1 MASAPA
7 LGAGDRG
14 FESLRPDQN
23 FYLLII
29 REKQLKSVVEKLSP
43 TRVKLSIEVSFDELT
58 PHIDGAYKTLSEKI
72 NIPGFRKGKVPSA
85 MIDQRVGRGAVLD
98 EAINA
103 ALPTFYSQ
111 AAKENDVLVIGRP
124 NVDITELKD
133 KDKLAFTVEVD
144 VRPEI
149 ELPNFSQI
157 EIKVDDVK
165 VDEADVDEQIQSLR
179 TRFGTLTTVEK
190 TVAKG
195 DFVTIDLVATK
206 DGAELDGGT
215 ANDLSYEVGS
225 ASMIDGLDEALI
237 GLNTGGEKSF
247 ETALVGMK
255 EGEKGT
261 VKVSV
266 KAVKERELPPVDDA
280 FAKLASE
287 FETLAE
293 LKADLTTR
301 LTRLKELEQGAQAR
315 DLLVEKLISTVEI
328 PLPAEII
335 EAEVNEHLEKEGRLE
350 DDKHRAE
357 VNEEVRKT
365 ITREFLLDSIVKA
378 ESIAVNETEL
388 TEYLVRAAARY
399 GMSPDQFI
407 KEVSDAGQVSTMVAE
422 VARAKALAAV
432 LGRVKVVDQS
442 GKKVDLEAL
451 RPQPQVEK
459 ESK

>member
-1 MASAPA
+1 M
-7 LGAGDRG
+7 
-14 FESLRPDQN
+14 
-23 FYLLII
+23 
-29 REKQLKSVVEKLSP
+29 KSVVEKLSP

-72 NIPGFRKGKVPSA
+72 NVPGFRKGKVPSA

-133 KDKLAFTVEVD
+133 NEKFAFTVEVD

-165 VDEADVDEQIQSLR
+165 VNEADVDEQIQSLR

-237 GLNTGGEKSF
+237 GLNAGGEKSF

-315 DLLVEKLISTVEI
+315 DLLVEKLIATVEI

-335 EAEVNEHLEKEGRLE
+335 EAEVNDHLEKEGRLE

>member
-1 MASAPA
+1 
-7 LGAGDRG
+7 
-14 FESLRPDQN
+14 
-23 FYLLII
+23 
-29 REKQLKSVVEKLSP
+29 LKSTVEKLTP
-43 TRVKLSIEVSFDELT
+43 TRVKLSIEVTFDELA
-58 PHIDGAYKTLSEKI
+58 PHVDGAYKTLSEKI
-72 NIPGFRKGKVPSA
+72 NIPGFRKGKVPTA

-111 AAKENDVLVIGRP
+111 AAKDNDVLVIGRP
-124 NVDITELKD
+124 DVEIVELKD
-133 KDKLAFTVEVD
+133 KENFSFTVEVD

-149 ELPNFSQI
+149 TLPNFSQI
-157 EIKVDDVK
+157 KIEVDDVK
-165 VDEADVDEQIQSLR
+165 VTDADIDEQIQSLR

-190 TVAKG
+190 NVATG

-206 DGAELDGGT
+206 DGNDLEGGT

-237 GLNTGGEKSF
+237 GLAANGSKSF
-247 ETALVGMK
+247 DTALVGMA

-261 VKVSV
+261 VKVTV
-266 KAVKERELPPVDDA
+266 KAVKERELPPIDDA

-301 LTRLKELEQGAQAR
+301 LTRLKEMEQGAQAR
-315 DLLVEKLISTVEI
+315 DLLVEKLTSTVEI
-328 PLPAEII
+328 PLPADII
-335 EAEVNEHLEKEGRLE
+335 EAEVNDHLEKEGRLE

-357 VNEEVRKT
+357 VDLEVRTT

-378 ESIAVNETEL
+378 ESVAVNETEL

-407 KEVSDAGQVSTMVAE
+407 KEVSDAGQVTTMVAE
-422 VARAKALAAV
+422 VARAKALAGV
-432 LGRVKVVDQS
+432 LARVQVVDKS

-451 RPQPQVEK
+451 APKQAPAKEEK
-459 ESK
+459 

>member
-1 MASAPA
+1 M
-7 LGAGDRG
+7 
-14 FESLRPDQN
+14 
-23 FYLLII
+23 
-29 REKQLKSVVEKLSP
+29 KSTVEKLSP
-43 TRVKLSIEVSFDELT
+43 TRVKLSIEVTFDELS
-58 PHIDGAYKTLSEKI
+58 PHVDGAYKTLSEKI
-72 NIPGFRKGKVPSA
+72 NIPGFRKGKVPTA

-124 NVDITELKD
+124 EVEITELKD
-133 KDKLAFTVEVD
+133 KENFSFTVEVD

-149 ELPNFSQI
+149 SLPNFS
-157 EIKVDDVK
+157 EIKIEVDDVK
-165 VDEADVDEQIQSLR
+165 VNDGDIEEQIQSLR

-190 TVAKG
+190 NVATG

-206 DGAELDGGT
+206 DGKDLEGGT

-237 GLNTGGEKSF
+237 GLAANGEKSF
-247 ETALVGMK
+247 DTALVGMA

-261 VKVSV
+261 VKVTV

-287 FETLAE
+287 FETLSE

-301 LTRLKELEQGAQAR
+301 LTRLKEMEQGAQAR
-315 DLLVEKLISTVEI
+315 DLLVEKLTSTVDI

-335 EAEVNEHLEKEGRLE
+335 DAEVNDHLEKEGRLE

-357 VNEEVRKT
+357 VELEVRTT

-378 ESIAVNETEL
+378 ESVAVNESEL

-407 KEVSDAGQVSTMVAE
+407 KEVSDAGQVTTMVAE
-422 VARAKALAAV
+422 VARAKALAGV
-432 LGRVKVVDQS
+432 LSRVQVVDKS

-451 RPQPQVEK
+451 APKQAPIKEEK
-459 ESK
+459 

>member
-1 MASAPA
+1 M
-7 LGAGDRG
+7 
-14 FESLRPDQN
+14 
-23 FYLLII
+23 
-29 REKQLKSVVEKLSP
+29 KSDVEKLSP
-43 TRVKLSIEVSFDELT
+43 TRVKLSIEVPFVDLK
-58 PHIDGAYKTLSEKI
+58 PHIDGAYKSLSEKI
-72 NIPGFRKGKVPSA
+72 TIPGFRKGKVPSA

-103 ALPTFYSQ
+103 AIPTFYSQ
-111 AAKENDVLVIGRP
+111 AAKDNDVLVIGRP
-124 NVDITELKD
+124 TVEVTELKD
-133 KDKLAFTVEVD
+133 NEKFSFTIEVD
-144 VRPEI
+144 IRPDI
-149 ELPNFSQI
+149 ALPNFS
-157 EIKVDDVK
+157 EIKLEVDDVK
-165 VDEADVDEQIQSLR
+165 VTEADIDEQVQALR

-190 TVAKG
+190 VVATG

-206 DGAELDGGT
+206 DGQPLDGGT

-237 GLNTGGEKSF
+237 GLSTGGEKSF
-247 ETALVGMK
+247 ETALVGMA
-255 EGEKGT
+255 EGEKGS

-301 LTRLKELEQGAQAR
+301 LTRLKEMEQGAQAR
-315 DLLVEKLISTVEI
+315 DLLVEKLISSVDI

-335 EAEVNEHLEKEGRLE
+335 EAEVNDHLEKEGRLE

-357 VNEEVRKT
+357 VNEEVKTT

-378 ESIAVNETEL
+378 ESVAVNESEL
-388 TEYLVRAAARY
+388 TEYLVRAASRY
-399 GMSPDQFI
+399 GMTPDQFI
-407 KEVSDAGQVSTMVAE
+407 KEVSQAGQVTTMVAE
-422 VARAKALAAV
+422 VARAKALGQV
-432 LGRVKVVDQS
+432 LGRVKVVDKS

-451 RPQPQVEK
+451 APKSEPEK
-459 ESK
+459 KSE

>member
-1 MASAPA
+1 M
-7 LGAGDRG
+7 
-14 FESLRPDQN
+14 
-23 FYLLII
+23 
-29 REKQLKSVVEKLSP
+29 KSDVEKLSP
-43 TRVKLSIEVSFDELT
+43 TRVKLSIEVPFVDLK
-58 PHIDGAYKTLSEKI
+58 PHIDGAYKSLSEKI
-72 NIPGFRKGKVPSA
+72 TIPGFRKGKVPSA

-103 ALPTFYSQ
+103 AIPTFYSQ
-111 AAKENDVLVIGRP
+111 AAKDNDVLVIGRP
-124 NVDITELKD
+124 TVEVTELKD
-133 KDKLAFTVEVD
+133 NEKFSFTIEVD
-144 VRPEI
+144 IRPDI
-149 ELPNFSQI
+149 ALPNFS
-157 EIKVDDVK
+157 EIKLEVDDVK
-165 VDEADVDEQIQSLR
+165 VSEADIDEQVQALR

-190 TVAKG
+190 VVASG

-206 DGAELDGGT
+206 DGQPLDGGT

-237 GLNTGGEKSF
+237 GLATGGEKSF
-247 ETALVGMK
+247 ETALVGMA
-255 EGEKGT
+255 EGEKGS

-301 LTRLKELEQGAQAR
+301 LTRLKEMEQGAQAR
-315 DLLVEKLISTVEI
+315 DLLVEKLISSVDI

-335 EAEVNEHLEKEGRLE
+335 EAEVNDHLEKEGRLE

-357 VNEEVRKT
+357 VNEEVKTT

-378 ESIAVNETEL
+378 ESVAVNESEL
-388 TEYLVRAAARY
+388 TEYLVRAASRY
-399 GMSPDQFI
+399 GMTPDQFI
-407 KEVSDAGQVSTMVAE
+407 KEVSQAGQVTTMVGE
-422 VARAKALAAV
+422 VARAKALGQV
-432 LGRVKVVDQS
+432 LGRVKVVDKS

-451 RPQPQVEK
+451 APKSEPEK
-459 ESK
+459 KSE

>member
-1 MASAPA
+1 M
-7 LGAGDRG
+7 
-14 FESLRPDQN
+14 
-23 FYLLII
+23 
-29 REKQLKSVVEKLSP
+29 KSTVEKLTP
-43 TRVKLSIEVSFDELT
+43 TRVKLSIEVTFDELA
-58 PHIDGAYKTLSEKI
+58 PHVDGAYKTLSEKI
-72 NIPGFRKGKVPSA
+72 NIPGFRKGKVPTA

-111 AAKENDVLVIGRP
+111 AAKDNDVLVIGRP
-124 NVDITELKD
+124 DVEIVELKD
-133 KDKLAFTVEVD
+133 KENFSFTVEVD

-149 ELPNFSQI
+149 TLPNFSQI
-157 EIKVDDVK
+157 KIEVDDVK
-165 VDEADVDEQIQSLR
+165 VTDADIDEQIQSLR

-190 TVAKG
+190 NVATG

-206 DGAELDGGT
+206 DGNDLEGGT

-225 ASMIDGLDEALI
+225 SSMIDGLDEALI
-237 GLNTGGEKSF
+237 GLAANGSKSF
-247 ETALVGMK
+247 DTALVGMA

-261 VKVSV
+261 VKVTV
-266 KAVKERELPPVDDA
+266 KAVKERELPPIDDA

-301 LTRLKELEQGAQAR
+301 LTRLKEMEQGAQAR
-315 DLLVEKLISTVEI
+315 DLLVEKLTSTVEI
-328 PLPAEII
+328 PLPADII
-335 EAEVNEHLEKEGRLE
+335 EAEVNDHLEKEGRLE

-357 VNEEVRKT
+357 VDLEVRTT

-378 ESIAVNETEL
+378 ESVAVNETEL

-407 KEVSDAGQVSTMVAE
+407 KEVSDAGQVTTMVAE
-422 VARAKALAAV
+422 VARAKALAGV
-432 LGRVKVVDQS
+432 LARVQVVDKS

-451 RPQPQVEK
+451 APKQAPAKEEK
-459 ESK
+459 

>member
-1 MASAPA
+1 
-7 LGAGDRG
+7 
-14 FESLRPDQN
+14 
-23 FYLLII
+23 
-29 REKQLKSVVEKLSP
+29 LKSTVEKLSP
-43 TRVKLSIEVSFDELT
+43 TRVKLSIEVTFDELS
-58 PHIDGAYKTLSEKI
+58 PHVDGAYKTLSEKI
-72 NIPGFRKGKVPSA
+72 NIPGFRKGKVPTA

-124 NVDITELKD
+124 EVEITELKD
-133 KDKLAFTVEVD
+133 KENFSFTVEVD

-149 ELPNFSQI
+149 SLPNFS
-157 EIKVDDVK
+157 EIKIEVDDVK
-165 VDEADVDEQIQSLR
+165 VNDGDIEEQIQSLR

-190 TVAKG
+190 NVATG

-206 DGAELDGGT
+206 DGKDLEGGT

-237 GLNTGGEKSF
+237 GLAANDQKSF
-247 ETALVGMK
+247 DTALVGMA

-261 VKVSV
+261 VKVTV

-301 LTRLKELEQGAQAR
+301 LTRLKEMEQGAQAR
-315 DLLVEKLISTVEI
+315 DLLVEKLTSTVDI

-335 EAEVNEHLEKEGRLE
+335 DAEVNDHLEKEGRLE

-357 VNEEVRKT
+357 VELEVRTT

-378 ESIAVNETEL
+378 ESVAVNESEL

-407 KEVSDAGQVSTMVAE
+407 KEVSDAGQVTTMVAE
-422 VARAKALAAV
+422 VARAKALAGV
-432 LGRVKVVDQS
+432 LSRVQVVDKS

-451 RPQPQVEK
+451 APKQAPVKEEK
-459 ESK
+459 

>member
-1 MASAPA
+1 
-7 LGAGDRG
+7 
-14 FESLRPDQN
+14 
-23 FYLLII
+23 
-29 REKQLKSVVEKLSP
+29 LKSAVEKLSP
-43 TRVKLSIEVSFDELT
+43 TRVKLSIEVAFDELK

-133 KDKLAFTVEVD
+133 NEKFSFTVEVD

-149 ELPNFSQI
+149 ELPNFSTI
-157 EIKVDDVK
+157 EITVDDVA
-165 VDEADVDEQIQSLR
+165 VSDSDIDEQIQSLR

-190 TVAKG
+190 VVAKG

-206 DGAELDGGT
+206 DDKELDGGT

-225 ASMIDGLDEALI
+225 ASMVDGLDEALI
-237 GLNTGGEKSF
+237 GLSAGGEKSF
-247 ETALVGMK
+247 DTALVGMA
-255 EGEKGT
+255 EGEKGS
-261 VKVSV
+261 VKVLV
-266 KAVKERELPPVDDA
+266 KTVKERELPAIDDE

-287 FETLAE
+287 FETIAQ
-293 LKADLTTR
+293 LKDDLKTR
-301 LTRLKELEQGAQAR
+301 LTRVKELEQGGQAR
-315 DLLVEKLISTVEI
+315 DLFIEKLIQTVDV
-328 PLPAEII
+328 PLPADVI
-335 EAEVNEHLEKEGRLE
+335 EAEVNDHLEKEGRL
-350 DDKHRAE
+350 DDAKHRDE
-357 VNEEVRKT
+357 VTKEVSQT

-378 ESIAVNETEL
+378 EAISVNETEL

-422 VARAKALAAV
+422 VTRAKALASV
-432 LGRVKVVDQS
+432 LGRVKVIDKS
-442 GKKVDLEAL
+442 GKKIDLEAL
-451 RPQPQVEK
+451 APKPAPAVAEK
-459 ESK
+459 

>member
-1 MASAPA
+1 M
-7 LGAGDRG
+7 
-14 FESLRPDQN
+14 
-23 FYLLII
+23 
-29 REKQLKSVVEKLSP
+29 KSVIEKLSP
-43 TRVKLSIEVSFDELT
+43 TRVKLSIEVSFDELS
-58 PHIDGAYKTLSEKI
+58 PHIDGAYKTLSERI

-133 KDKLAFTVEVD
+133 KEKLAFTVEVD
-144 VRPEI
+144 VRPELT
-149 ELPNFSQI
+149 LPNFSEI

-165 VDEADVDEQIQSLR
+165 VADADIDEQIQSLR

-190 TVAKG
+190 SVATG

-206 DGAELDGGT
+206 DGAALEGGS

-237 GLNTGGEKSF
+237 GLAAGGSKSF
-247 ETALVGMK
+247 DTALVGMA
-255 EGEKGT
+255 EGEQGT

-266 KAVKERELPPVDDA
+266 KAVKERELPPIDDA

-293 LKADLTTR
+293 LKADLKTR
-301 LTRLKELEQGAQAR
+301 LTKVKELEQGAQAR
-315 DLLVEKLISTVEI
+315 DLFVEKLTKTVDV
-328 PLPAEII
+328 PLPAEVI
-335 EAEVNEHLEKEGRLE
+335 EAEVNDHLEKEGRLE

-357 VNEEVRKT
+357 VNDEVKTT

-378 ESIAVNETEL
+378 EAIAVNESEL
-388 TEYLVRAAARY
+388 TEYLVRASARY
-399 GMSPDQFI
+399 GMTPDQFI
-407 KEVSDAGQVSTMVAE
+407 KEVSQAGQVTTMVAE
-422 VARAKALAAV
+422 VARAKALAQV
-432 LGRVKVVDQS
+432 LGRVKVVDKS
-442 GKKVDLEAL
+442 GNKVDLEAL
-451 RPQPQVEK
+451 APKSEPEK
-459 ESK
+459 SE

>member
-1 MASAPA
+1 
-7 LGAGDRG
+7 
-14 FESLRPDQN
+14 
-23 FYLLII
+23 
-29 REKQLKSVVEKLSP
+29 LKSTVEKLTP
-43 TRVKLSIEVSFDELT
+43 TRVKLSIEVTFDELA
-58 PHIDGAYKTLSEKI
+58 PHVDGAYKTLSEKI
-72 NIPGFRKGKVPSA
+72 NIPGFRKGKVPTA

-111 AAKENDVLVIGRP
+111 AAKDNDVLVIGRP
-124 NVDITELKD
+124 DVEIVELKD
-133 KDKLAFTVEVD
+133 KENFSFTVEVD

-149 ELPNFSQI
+149 TLPNFSQI
-157 EIKVDDVK
+157 KIEVDDVK
-165 VDEADVDEQIQSLR
+165 VTDADIDEQIQSLR

-190 TVAKG
+190 NVATG

-206 DGAELDGGT
+206 DGNDLEGGT

-237 GLNTGGEKSF
+237 GLAANGSKSF
-247 ETALVGMK
+247 DTALVGMA

-261 VKVSV
+261 VKVTV
-266 KAVKERELPPVDDA
+266 KAVKERELPPIDDA

-293 LKADLTTR
+293 LKADLTSR
-301 LTRLKELEQGAQAR
+301 LTRLKEMEQGAQAR
-315 DLLVEKLISTVEI
+315 DLLVEKLTSTVEI
-328 PLPAEII
+328 PLPADII
-335 EAEVNEHLEKEGRLE
+335 EAEVNDHLEKEGRLE

-357 VNEEVRKT
+357 VDLEVRTT

-378 ESIAVNETEL
+378 ESVAVNETEL

-407 KEVSDAGQVSTMVAE
+407 KEVSDAGQVTTMVAE
-422 VARAKALAAV
+422 VARAKALAGV
-432 LGRVKVVDQS
+432 LARVQVVDKS

-451 RPQPQVEK
+451 APKQAPAKEEK
-459 ESK
+459 

>member
-1 MASAPA
+1 
-7 LGAGDRG
+7 
-14 FESLRPDQN
+14 
-23 FYLLII
+23 
-29 REKQLKSVVEKLSP
+29 LKSAVEKLSP
-43 TRVKLSIEVSFDELT
+43 TRVKLSIDVPFAELK
-58 PHIDGAYKTLSEKI
+58 PHIDGAYKSLSEKI
-72 NIPGFRKGKVPSA
+72 TIPGFRKGKVPSA

-103 ALPTFYSQ
+103 AIPTFYSQ
-111 AAKENDVLVIGRP
+111 AAKDNDVLVIGRP
-124 NVDITELKD
+124 TVEITELKD
-133 KDKLAFTVEVD
+133 NENFTFTIEVD
-144 VRPEI
+144 IRPDI
-149 ELPNFSQI
+149 ALPNFS
-157 EIKVDDVK
+157 EIKLEVDDVK
-165 VDEADVDEQIQSLR
+165 VTDADIDEQVQALR

-190 TVAKG
+190 VVASG

-206 DGAELDGGT
+206 DGVALDGGT

-237 GLNTGGEKSF
+237 GLSTGGEKSF
-247 ETALVGMK
+247 ETALVGMA
-255 EGEKGT
+255 EGEKGS

-301 LTRLKELEQGAQAR
+301 LTRLKEMEQGAQAR
-315 DLLVEKLISTVEI
+315 DLLVEKLISSVDI

-335 EAEVNEHLEKEGRLE
+335 EAEVNDHLEKEGRLE

-357 VNEEVRKT
+357 VNEEVKST

-378 ESIAVNETEL
+378 ESVAVNESEL
-388 TEYLVRAAARY
+388 TEYLVRAASRY
-399 GMSPDQFI
+399 GMTPDQFI
-407 KEVSDAGQVSTMVAE
+407 KEVSQAGQVTTMVAE
-422 VARAKALAAV
+422 VARAKALAQV
-432 LGRVKVVDQS
+432 LGRVKVVDKS

-451 RPQPQVEK
+451 APKSEPEK
-459 ESK
+459 KSE

>member
-1 MASAPA
+1 
-7 LGAGDRG
+7 
-14 FESLRPDQN
+14 
-23 FYLLII
+23 
-29 REKQLKSVVEKLSP
+29 LKSTVEKLTP
-43 TRVKLSIEVSFDELT
+43 TRVKLSIEVTFDELA
-58 PHIDGAYKTLSEKI
+58 PHVDGAYKTLSEKI
-72 NIPGFRKGKVPSA
+72 NIPGFRKGKVPTA

-111 AAKENDVLVIGRP
+111 AAKDNDVLVIGRP
-124 NVDITELKD
+124 DVEIVELKD
-133 KDKLAFTVEVD
+133 KENFSFTVEVD

-149 ELPNFSQI
+149 SLPNFSQI
-157 EIKVDDVK
+157 KIEVDDVK
-165 VDEADVDEQIQSLR
+165 VNDGDIDEQIQSLR

-190 TVAKG
+190 NVATG

-206 DGAELDGGT
+206 DGNDLEGGT

-225 ASMIDGLDEALI
+225 SSMIDGLDEALI
-237 GLNTGGEKSF
+237 GLAANGSKSF
-247 ETALVGMK
+247 DTALVGMA

-261 VKVSV
+261 VKVTV
-266 KAVKERELPPVDDA
+266 KAVKERELPPIDDA

-301 LTRLKELEQGAQAR
+301 LTRLKEMEQGAQAR
-315 DLLVEKLISTVEI
+315 DLLVEKLTSTVEI

-335 EAEVNEHLEKEGRLE
+335 EAEVYDHLKKEGRLE

-357 VNEEVRKT
+357 VDLEVRTT

-378 ESIAVNETEL
+378 ESVAVNETEL

-407 KEVSDAGQVSTMVAE
+407 KEVSDAGQVTTMVAE
-422 VARAKALAAV
+422 VARAKALAGV
-432 LGRVKVVDQS
+432 LARVQVVDKS

-451 RPQPQVEK
+451 APKQAPAKEEK
-459 ESK
+459 

>member
-1 MASAPA
+1 MKSA
-7 LGAGDRG
+7 
-14 FESLRPDQN
+14 
-23 FYLLII
+23 
-29 REKQLKSVVEKLSP
+29 VEKLSP
-43 TRVKLSIEVSFDELT
+43 TRVKLSIDVPFTELK
-58 PHIDGAYKTLSEKI
+58 PHIDGAYKSLSEKI
-72 NIPGFRKGKVPSA
+72 TIPGFRKGKVPSA

-103 ALPTFYSQ
+103 AIPTFYSQ
-111 AAKENDVLVIGRP
+111 AAKDNDVLVIGRP
-124 NVDITELKD
+124 TVEVTELKD
-133 KDKLAFTVEVD
+133 NENFTFTIEVD
-144 VRPEI
+144 IRPDI
-149 ELPNFSQI
+149 ALPNFS
-157 EIKVDDVK
+157 EIKLEVDDVK
-165 VDEADVDEQIQSLR
+165 VTDSDIDEQVQALR

-190 TVAKG
+190 VVASG

-206 DGAELDGGT
+206 DGQPLDGGT

-237 GLNTGGEKSF
+237 GLSTGGEKSF
-247 ETALVGMK
+247 ETALVGMA
-255 EGEKGT
+255 EGEKGS

-301 LTRLKELEQGAQAR
+301 LTRLKEMEQGAQAR
-315 DLLVEKLISTVEI
+315 DLLVEKLISSVDI

-335 EAEVNEHLEKEGRLE
+335 EAEVNDHLEKEGRLE

-357 VNEEVRKT
+357 VNEEVKST

-378 ESIAVNETEL
+378 ESVAVNESEL
-388 TEYLVRAAARY
+388 TEYLVRAASRY
-399 GMSPDQFI
+399 GMTPDQFI
-407 KEVSDAGQVSTMVAE
+407 KEVSQAGQVTTMVAE
-422 VARAKALAAV
+422 VARAKALAQV
-432 LGRVKVVDQS
+432 LGRVKVVDKS

-451 RPQPQVEK
+451 APKSEPEK
-459 ESK
+459 KSE

>member
-1 MASAPA
+1 M
-7 LGAGDRG
+7 
-14 FESLRPDQN
+14 
-23 FYLLII
+23 
-29 REKQLKSVVEKLSP
+29 KSTVEKLSP
-43 TRVKLSIEVSFDELT
+43 TRVKLSIEVTFDELS
-58 PHIDGAYKTLSEKI
+58 PHVDGAYKTLSEKI
-72 NIPGFRKGKVPSA
+72 NIPGFRKGKVPTA

-133 KDKLAFTVEVD
+133 KEKLAFTVEVD
-144 VRPEI
+144 VRPELT
-149 ELPNFSQI
+149 LPNFSEI

-165 VDEADVDEQIQSLR
+165 VADADIDEQIQSLR

-190 TVAKG
+190 SVATG
-195 DFVTIDLVATK
+195 NFVTIDLVATK
-206 DGAELDGGT
+206 DGAELEGGT

-237 GLNTGGEKSF
+237 GLSAGDSKSF
-247 ETALVGMK
+247 DTALVGMA

-266 KAVKERELPPVDDA
+266 KAVKDRELPPVDDA

-287 FETLAE
+287 FESLAE
-293 LKADLTTR
+293 LKADLSTR
-301 LTRLKELEQGAQAR
+301 LTRLKEMEQGAQAR
-315 DLLVEKLISTVEI
+315 DLLVEKLTAMVDI

-357 VNEEVRKT
+357 VNEEVKAT
-365 ITREFLLDSIVKA
+365 ISREFLLDSIVKA
-378 ESIAVNETEL
+378 ESVAVNESEL

-407 KEVSDAGQVSTMVAE
+407 KEVSEAGQVTTMVAE
-422 VARAKALAAV
+422 VARAKALAQV
-432 LGRVKVVDQS
+432 LGRVKVVDKS

-451 RPQPQVEK
+451 RPQTPPAVEEK
-459 ESK
+459 

>member
-1 MASAPA
+1 M
-7 LGAGDRG
+7 
-14 FESLRPDQN
+14 
-23 FYLLII
+23 
-29 REKQLKSVVEKLSP
+29 KSDVEKLSP
-43 TRVKLSIEVSFDELT
+43 TRVKLSIEVPFVDLK
-58 PHIDGAYKTLSEKI
+58 PHIDGAYKSLSEKI
-72 NIPGFRKGKVPSA
+72 TIPGFRKGKVPSA

-103 ALPTFYSQ
+103 AIPTFYSQ
-111 AAKENDVLVIGRP
+111 AAKDNDVLVIGRP
-124 NVDITELKD
+124 TVEVTELKD
-133 KDKLAFTVEVD
+133 NEKFSFTIEVD
-144 VRPEI
+144 IRPDI
-149 ELPNFSQI
+149 ALPNFS
-157 EIKVDDVK
+157 EIKLEVDDVK
-165 VDEADVDEQIQSLR
+165 VTETDIDEQVQALR

-190 TVAKG
+190 VVASG

-206 DGAELDGGT
+206 DGQPLDGGT

-237 GLNTGGEKSF
+237 GLSTGGEKSF
-247 ETALVGMK
+247 ETALVGMA
-255 EGEKGT
+255 EGEKGS

-301 LTRLKELEQGAQAR
+301 LTRLKEMEQGAQAR
-315 DLLVEKLISTVEI
+315 DLLVEKLISSVDI

-335 EAEVNEHLEKEGRLE
+335 EAEVNDHLEKEGRLE

-357 VNEEVRKT
+357 VNEEVKTT

-378 ESIAVNETEL
+378 ESVAVNESEL
-388 TEYLVRAAARY
+388 TEYLVRAASRY
-399 GMSPDQFI
+399 GMTPDQFI
-407 KEVSDAGQVSTMVAE
+407 KEVSQAGQVTTMVAE
-422 VARAKALAAV
+422 VARAKALGQV
-432 LGRVKVVDQS
+432 LGRVKVVDKS

-451 RPQPQVEK
+451 APKSEPEK
-459 ESK
+459 KSE